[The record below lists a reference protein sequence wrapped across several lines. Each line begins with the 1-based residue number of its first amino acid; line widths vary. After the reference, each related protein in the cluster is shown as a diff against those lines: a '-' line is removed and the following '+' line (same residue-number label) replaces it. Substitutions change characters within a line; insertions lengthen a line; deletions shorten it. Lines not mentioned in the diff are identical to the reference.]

1 MPLKAMSGDRVTW
14 FLLLILWYLSLL
26 HCLLKE
32 KQIWHI
38 TNLWRDFI
46 YVCMNASLIVAAHYY
61 ETRSTRAC
69 ALGVQ
74 MGGAVK
80 HLASDIGVLNP
91 KPKKKG

>member
-1 MPLKAMSGDRVTW
+1 
-14 FLLLILWYLSLL
+14 
-26 HCLLKE
+26 
-32 KQIWHI
+32 
-38 TNLWRDFI
+38 
-46 YVCMNASLIVAAHYY
+46 MNASLIVAAHYY